1 MRNIL
6 LFQSI
11 RKVMQAEKQAKLKGI
26 PMKIMPVPSQ
36 LSSECGM
43 CIELSMDN
51 IPKLTKLLTEKNII
65 YQYEQI

>member
-1 MRNIL
+1 MRNLL

-11 RKVMQAEKQAKLKGI
+11 RKVMQAEKQAKLNGI
-26 PMKIMPVPSQ
+26 AMKIMPVPGQ

-43 CIELSMDN
+43 CIELNINN